1 MIIRAVIF
9 ATTPKSSY
17 ATPPH
22 SCTSDHSVA
31 APHASCATL
40 SRAVWSSPRLICQY
54 LTASC
59 SPAVPS
65 SGVRDPAALQSI
77 DVPLAG
83 TIGETG
89 SQILFLEISKAD
101 LQTKFG
107 FT

>member
-9 ATTPKSSY
+9 ATTPMSSY

-40 SRAVWSSPRLICQY
+40 SRAVWSGLRLICQY

-59 SPAVPS
+59 SPTVPS
-65 SGVRDPAALQSI
+65 SGVHDPVALQSI
-77 DVPLAG
+77 DVPLEG
-83 TIGETG
+83 TTGETG
-89 SQILFLEISKAD
+89 SRILFLEISEAG
-101 LQTKFG
+101 LQTKLG